1 MGRHPSKNIN
11 EQISINSER
20 KCYKIVWHMRK
31 KLSVMSY
38 KCLFRSCWFAVL
50 SKSSIS
56 LFTFCLFVLTI
67 IVDRALNSPVLI
79 VE

>member
-1 MGRHPSKNIN
+1 M
-11 EQISINSER
+11 
-20 KCYKIVWHMRK
+20 
-31 KLSVMSY
+31 SVMLY

-67 IVDRALNSPVLI
+67 IVDGALNSPVLI
-79 VE
+79 VELSISIGILQLFQILY